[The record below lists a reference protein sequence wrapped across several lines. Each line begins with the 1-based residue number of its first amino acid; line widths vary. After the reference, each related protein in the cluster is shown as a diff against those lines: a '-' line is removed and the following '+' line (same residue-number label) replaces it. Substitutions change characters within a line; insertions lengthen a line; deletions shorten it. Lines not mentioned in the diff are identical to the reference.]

1 MAMDPPACGSRTS
14 GMNWQTL
21 GTPPP
26 RELTSAR
33 LALHHALQLPS
44 LAIGKRFVPVAD
56 DDSHTALDWHSD
68 TEQWTS
74 QPIPGTDGLRAGLC
88 PGEMT
93 LTVGRE
99 SAPATRSLHLPGISR
114 EGALAWLGDTLA
126 SEGVEVSGP
135 AHEALTID
143 AHYDLPPHPV
153 ADRDDTWRS
162 DLLAGTRELG
172 RYFAIADS
180 LLVDVAADHA
190 DATPIL
196 TWPHH
201 FDIARLLPSGPAESP
216 LDRTVGIGMSA
227 GDGSYDEPYFYVNA
241 SPRSESK
248 EPAALGVGHWHTEG
262 FFAAV
267 LTATELL
274 QAEPRV
280 QSERARRFF
289 AEAIDAANAL
299 LA

>member
-1 MAMDPPACGSRTS
+1 MDPAECAGRTS

-21 GTPPP
+21 GTPSP
-26 RELTSAR
+26 RDLTPAR

-44 LAIGKRFVPVAD
+44 LAVGKRFVPPAD
-56 DDSHTALDWHSD
+56 DDSHTALDWRSD

-74 QPIPGTDGLRAGLC
+74 QPIPGTDGVRAGLC

-114 EGALAWLGDTLA
+114 EGALAWLGDALGA
-126 SEGVEVSGP
+126 EGVEVSDP
-135 AHEALTID
+135 AHDALTID
-143 AHYDLPPHPV
+143 AHYDLPAHPV
-153 ADRDDTWRS
+153 ADRGDTWRT
-162 DLLAGTRELG
+162 DLLAGTREIG
-172 RYFAIADS
+172 RYFTNADS

-201 FDIARLLPSGPAESP
+201 FDIARLLPAGPAESP
-216 LDRTVGIGMSA
+216 LDRSVGIGMSA
-227 GDGSYDEPYFYVNA
+227 GDDSYDEPYFYVNA
-241 SPRSESK
+241 SPRSKSK
-248 EPAALGVGHWHTEG
+248 KPAALSVGHWHTEG

-274 QAEPRV
+274 RTEAPS

-289 AEAIDAANAL
+289 AEAIDAAHAL
-299 LA
+299 LD